1 MDRMTFE
8 NGSYRTRA
16 VRPSLFARSFPSA
29 RFYSRMTSVVLR
41 ASRTAQRGAFDAA
54 AWSVSS
60 LETIRALEEVGASI
74 EVDGL
79 EHLRTL
85 GGPCVI
91 IGNHMSSFET
101 LALPT
106 IIMTYQPVSFVI
118 KQSLVEHPAMKH
130 IMRARDLIVVG
141 RENPREDLKAVL
153 EGGER
158 RIKEGF
164 SIVVFP
170 QTTRTPVF
178 DPSLFS
184 SIGVKLARRANV
196 PVVPLALKTDAW
208 DNGRLLKDV
217 GRIDPSRTVH
227 FEFGAPIPVGGRG
240 AEEQA
245 RIVEFIA
252 SRLKSWGGTV
262 AAG

>member
-1 MDRMTFE
+1 MDRLIFE
-8 NGSYRTRA
+8 NGSYRTPA
-16 VRPSLFARSFPSA
+16 ARPSLFARALPSA
-29 RFYSRMTSVVLR
+29 RFYTRMAAVVLR

-54 AWSVSS
+54 AWSASS
-60 LETIRALEEVGASI
+60 LETIRALEEVGAAVEI
-74 EVDGL
+74 DGM
-79 EHLRTL
+79 EHLCALAT
-85 GGPCVI
+85 PCVV

-106 IIMTYQPVSFVI
+106 IIMTCQPVSFVI
-118 KQSLVEHPAMKH
+118 KESLVEHPAMKH

-158 RIKEGF
+158 RIRDGL

-170 QTTRTPVF
+170 QTTRTALF
-178 DPSLFS
+178 DPGAFS

-208 DNGRLLKDV
+208 DNGRLMKDI

-227 FEFGAPIPVGGRG
+227 FEFGAPIPVEGRG
-240 AEEQA
+240 TEEQA
-245 RIVEFIA
+245 RVVEFIA
-252 SRLKSWGGTV
+252 SRLRAWGGTTV
-262 AAG
+262 AG